1 MQLRVKSLGGLEV
14 NSARCFCRGSEF
26 SSQEA
31 AHDHLYF
38 LLQGTRHPVLAPMW
52 FTCRQNTHIYQIFL
66 KNLDSSSLN
75 KLSVPCGVL
84 QLLQ

>member
-14 NSARCFCRGSEF
+14 NSAFAEDLSSVP

-38 LLQGTRHPVLAPMW
+38 LLQGTRHSVLAPMW

-66 KNLDSSSLN
+66 K
-75 KLSVPCGVL
+75 KKI
-84 QLLQ
+84 